1 MSAGLVLFIGALI
14 LFVGGGAR
22 FAIGLTLKPI
32 ELEFAAG
39 RGLIGLAVAIF
50 QLISAI
56 AMFWAGRLADRVNL
70 ALVLSGGIA
79 VAAVGLGALAWTSA
93 SWQILLF
100 YGVVFAIGN
109 GVASVIPV
117 GVMVTRKFPERPGL
131 ANAAALTGLGL
142 GQLAMMAALGSVLG
156 DIGWRNVFFWLG
168 MAHLAILPLVVVV
181 VSRVTSRAA
190 PVAVRHAGL
199 PAIHGLSIAE
209 AAKTRRFWLLLAV
222 YGLCG
227 FEDFFVS
234 THIVAFAQDRGADVV
249 LAGNLLA
256 VMGLM
261 ALIGVLLAGVLSDR
275 VGPVAATLTSFAL
288 RLLIFAMV
296 LIDQQVSTVAIFG
309 LMFGLTFLMTAPLTV
324 SFVREAFGDR
334 HLGALTGLV
343 TMVHHICGG
352 LGALIGATLYDAQG
366 SYDAVLWMM
375 LGSSVFGAILTLGLS
390 RRWQSVE
397 RKQ

>member
-1 MSAGLVLFIGALI
+1 M
-14 LFVGGGAR
+14 
-22 FAIGLTLKPI
+22 
-32 ELEFAAG
+32 
-39 RGLIGLAVAIF
+39 
-50 QLISAI
+50 
-56 AMFWAGRLADRVNL
+56 
-70 ALVLSGGIA
+70 
-79 VAAVGLGALAWTSA
+79 
-93 SWQILLF
+93 
-100 YGVVFAIGN
+100 
-109 GVASVIPV
+109 
-117 GVMVTRKFPERPGL
+117 
-131 ANAAALTGLGL
+131 
-142 GQLAMMAALGSVLG
+142 
-156 DIGWRNVFFWLG
+156 
-168 MAHLAILPLVVVV
+168 
-181 VSRVTSRAA
+181 
-190 PVAVRHAGL
+190 
-199 PAIHGLSIAE
+199 SIAE

-275 VGPVAATLTSFAL
+275 VGPVAATLTSFAM

-296 LIDQQVSTVAIFG
+296 LIDQQVSTVATFG